1 MQRYESGA
9 KLAFFGGA
17 MIEGLRRRELHAI
30 WLVKIWQIF
39 GAYVKSCGYLTFP
52 GFVRVSM

>member
-9 KLAFFGGA
+9 KLEFFGGA

-52 GFVRVSM
+52 VS